1 MRQTTASGVT
11 LKYPD
16 ELGFAFNPCLLV
28 VTGAGVTGMRIEMT
42 GENGVTISDTR
53 DAFDGGCYIEVREY
67 IQSFFD
73 DDTFSNLNYDAQV
86 ERTKMGQQVIFK
98 LVALKGETE
107 VVFDFDVFYIWGAM
121 KAAANEVYNG
131 PRVLHVWK
139 GYPFTF
145 GVFCSASDELTVTKG
160 VVPTTVDVPRLGVWN
175 VKLVADG
182 SVETYKVT
190 SANGGMKQATFD
202 NTFDLT
208 FQQLPFDAGT
218 YITIKLGCEV
228 ENGVYLR
235 WIDRHGF
242 YNYWL
247 FVKGAEQRKIENDG
261 QFLRNNIVSVD
272 MTYGYNGGLGRQMM
286 MKRQDVVPVCAP
298 LVDSDTYDML
308 CDMASSPYVDMLV
321 GYSLGKPKWV
331 SVQPQAATYTK
342 SKAVLQDFVANILMP
357 EMMIQKL

>member
-67 IQSFFD
+67 IQSVYD

-247 FVKGAEQRKIENDG
+247 FVKGAEQRKI
-261 QFLRNNIVSVD
+261 
-272 MTYGYNGGLGRQMM
+272 
-286 MKRQDVVPVCAP
+286 VVV
-298 LVDSDTYDML
+298 
-308 CDMASSPYVDMLV
+308 
-321 GYSLGKPKWV
+321 
-331 SVQPQAATYTK
+331 
-342 SKAVLQDFVANILMP
+342 
-357 EMMIQKL
+357 